1 MFSQIHQEKRER
13 TQINKVRNERREI
26 ITNVTE
32 IKKHERILC
41 ITIKHKAINWTTQKK
56 WINFQRHTIFQTESG
71 TNRQSEIDKF
81 KKNSQQ
87 IKIQDQTASQ
97 GNSTN
102 IEYIQREELILS
114 FSKYSKKIE
123 EGTLPNSL
131 HKTTIN
137 LILKIGKNSTKK
149 IISQYLR

>member
-71 TNRQSEIDKF
+71 TNRQSEIDKL
-81 KKNSQQ
+81 KKKTPSKQKSRTRQ
-87 IKIQDQTASQ
+87 LHRGILPIQ
-97 GNSTN
+97 N
-102 IEYIQREELILS
+102 IYREELILS
-114 FSKYSKKIE
+114 FSKYSKKTEE

-131 HKTTIN
+131 HKPP
-137 LILKIGKNSTKK
+137 LI
-149 IISQYLR
+149 

>member
-71 TNRQSEIDKF
+71 TNRQSEIDKL
-81 KKNSQQ
+81 KK
-87 IKIQDQTASQ
+87 KKLLASKNPGLDSFTGEFYQ
-97 GNSTN
+97 YRIY
-102 IEYIQREELILS
+102 IEKS
-114 FSKYSKKIE
+114 
-123 EGTLPNSL
+123 
-131 HKTTIN
+131 
-137 LILKIGKNSTKK
+137 
-149 IISQYLR
+149 